1 MRILRSSFVARLLLL
16 ISLPVLVLTACGKHG
31 SDSGGKATA
40 AARAAS
46 APVLLLAPEDL
57 RTVEPALLASGP
69 VVTGSVQPQRKADL
83 RAEVAAIVTQVYKE
97 NGEPVKTGELLMRL
111 DETAIRDSLTSAD
124 AAVRAAGESFDQ
136 SERQVQRMKTL
147 QSQGMMSMQA
157 LDDAQ
162 MRRSNAQSDL
172 VAARGRA
179 VTARQQLRRTEI
191 RAPFDGLVSE
201 RQASVGDTVQ
211 VGRELV
217 KVIDPRSMRFE
228 GLVSSDQLQ
237 ALKLGE
243 AVSFRVNGM
252 GDTEYAGTVKRIDA
266 TANATTRQVEVI
278 IAFNDPAKAPRV
290 AGLFAE
296 GRIATGG
303 SQALLLPEGSLTRLG
318 EQAWIWRVD
327 AGAGADEGAGEQKIA
342 KVAVKLGPRD
352 ARSGR
357 FPVLSGL
364 KAGDRILRSPGDTLV
379 DGQGFE
385 FAKPPPA
392 ASAAS
397 TPQAAV
403 AVK

>member
-1 MRILRSSFVARLLLL
+1 MRILRHSKAVAALLLL
-16 ISLPVLVLTACGKHG
+16 LSTLALTGCGKPAK
-31 SDSGGKATA
+31 DAGGKPA
-40 AARAAS
+40 AAALAAS
-46 APVLLLAPEDL
+46 APVLLLSPEDL
-57 RTVEPALLASGP
+57 RTVEPGLLASGP

-97 NGEPVKTGELLMRL
+97 NGEAVKTGDLLMRL
-111 DETAIRDSLTSAD
+111 DETAIRDSLISAD
-124 AAVRAAGESFDQ
+124 AAVRASAESFDQ

-147 QSQGMMSMQA
+147 QAQGMMSMQA

-237 ALKLGE
+237 SLKLGE

-252 GDTEYAGTVKRIDA
+252 GDTDYAGTVKRIDA
-266 TANATTRQVEVI
+266 AANATTRQVEVI
-278 IAFNDPAKAPRV
+278 IDFNDPAKAPRV

-303 SQALLLPEGSLTRLG
+303 TQALLLPEGAISRAG
-318 EQAWIWRVD
+318 DQAWVWRV
-327 AGAGADEGAGEQKIA
+327 DEGAGGKKIS

-352 ARSGR
+352 SRSGQ

-364 KAGDRILRSPGDTLV
+364 QPGDRILRSPGDAVV

-385 FAKPPPA
+385 IAKPPA
-392 ASAAS
+392 TASAAS
-397 TPQAAV
+397 ASQAAV
-403 AVK
+403 AAK